1 MSLEKEIK
9 KISSTTAINDICKLF
24 DKKKIKY
31 EASQAEI
38 VVHGKKKKEIKKLIS
53 SLKID
58 KIDVVLDIVETKK
71 KLYIRQRIA

>member
-9 KISSTTAINDICKLF
+9 SISSSTAIKDICALF
-24 DKKKIKY
+24 DKKKISY

-38 VVHGKKKKEIKKLIS
+38 VVRGKKKKEIKKLIS

-58 KIDVVLDIVETKK
+58 KLDVVLDIVETKK